1 MTSREQFEAQIRLH
15 TDESE
20 IEDRL
25 EKANGGLNY
34 AHPETDVAWIWWQAS
49 RAAVEV
55 NPPKFVDSREALS
68 KGFTVDYSKGF
79 GDGMDAYEESIR
91 AAGIKIT
98 EGERKNG

>member
-1 MTSREQFEAQIRLH
+1 MEDSTRFFCAWEA
-15 TDESE
+15 
-20 IEDRL
+20 
-25 EKANGGLNY
+25 
-34 AHPETDVAWIWWQAS
+34 WQAS
-49 RAAVEV
+49 REAVEV

>member
-1 MTSREQFEAQIRLH
+1 MTSREQFEAWLRAQPHVLNVGVEQDGTYTLH
-15 TDESE
+15 
-20 IEDRL
+20 EDR
-25 EKANGGLNY
+25 
-34 AHPETDVAWIWWQAS
+34 VAWEAWQAS
-49 RAAVEV
+49 REAVEV

>member
-1 MTSREQFEAQIRLH
+1 MTSREQFEAWWKTQRAVCQFAR
-15 TDESE
+15 EGS
-20 IEDRL
+20 
-25 EKANGGLNY
+25 KNGAY
-34 AHPETDVAWIWWQAS
+34 HSKPCQSAWEAWQAS
-49 RAAVEV
+49 REAVEV

-68 KGFTVDYSKGF
+68 KGFTVYYSKGF

>member
-49 RAAVEV
+49 REAVEV